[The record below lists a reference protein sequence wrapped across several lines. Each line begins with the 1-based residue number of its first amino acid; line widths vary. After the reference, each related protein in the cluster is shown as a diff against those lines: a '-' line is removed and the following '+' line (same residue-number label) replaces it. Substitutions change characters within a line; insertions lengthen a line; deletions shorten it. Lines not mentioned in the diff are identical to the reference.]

1 LSETSLPPRGARARI
16 DGAIGGALALIA
28 ISMAHAAL
36 PGGGLQPTRPARL
49 SPPLAAARASASRPA
64 PPPAL
69 IVFRPP
75 LPDGEIGSPFGLRQ
89 LPWEDK
95 PRLHAGLDM
104 EAPQPE
110 AVLASADGV
119 VTRVG
124 QDPGYGRFVELTHAE
139 GLTTLYGHMESFA
152 PEIRPGAAVKAGS
165 PVGRIGSTGVSTGVH
180 LHFEVHDRDGRP
192 LNPELF
198 LGRAFATAAELP
210 LRAARRIPR
219 RVRVAFVSRI
229 PRIKQAQMQDRA
241 ERAQALQQLAA
252 LKVSG
257 GRVRSV
263 IIPSPQPVPAQPPA
277 DGRPPDFCDRA
288 ARKPFPPARP
298 CGLKRAQEIAP

>member
-1 LSETSLPPRGARARI
+1 MSETSLPPRGARARI

-198 LGRAFATAAELP
+198 LGRASP
-210 LRAARRIPR
+210 P
-219 RVRVAFVSRI
+219 
-229 PRIKQAQMQDRA
+229 P
-241 ERAQALQQLAA
+241 
-252 LKVSG
+252 
-257 GRVRSV
+257 
-263 IIPSPQPVPAQPPA
+263 PSC
-277 DGRPPDFCDRA
+277 R
-288 ARKPFPPARP
+288 
-298 CGLKRAQEIAP
+298 